1 MAPIHNAV
9 RNGNLN
15 GVRALL
21 NSGTNINERT
31 HTGSTA
37 LMSAA
42 DYGHLAMVRELL
54 DRGANINAR
63 DRDGWTALM
72 RAALGGHLPIVRLLL
87 DRGANINA
95 RDNNGFT
102 ALMRAAQEGRIAVVE
117 ELLDRGANINARDSD
132 GFTALIRAARRG
144 QGKVIKLLLERG
156 ANKTGLANVQP
167 INNYRPPPPPQYTTS
182 KNKPSVLKN
191 KPGVKRP
198 PVPANLSKLERLKH
212 YLTNVKP
219 NKIKLNVSN
228 NFNNILN
235 QNVKVFRLTYL
246 INGKNAGNAAAVVP
260 VRNGPVHFGNGGTPP
275 EFRGRGAGTLLR
287 ALLTKAVLK
296 SGYNRIL
303 HQGKNKEKRSTTR
316 PHGNRGI
323 ATSTWILRTRL
334 GFKKVPDDLYLYGNT
349 YFNSAF
355 TKNNNQSKIN
365 SILRNAGLNL

>member
-1 MAPIHNAV
+1 MSKKITSLAY
-9 RNGNLN
+9 NGNLN
-15 GVRALL
+15 GVRAIL
-21 NSGTNINERT
+21 NERPNS
-31 HTGSTA
+31 HANQNNGKGPLAYAA
-37 LMSAA
+37 LK
-42 DYGHLAMVRELL
+42 GHLPIVNLLL

-63 DRDGWTALM
+63 DR
-72 RAALGGHLPIVRLLL
+72 I
-87 DRGANINA
+87 
-95 RDNNGFT
+95 GFT
-102 ALMRAAQEGRIAVVE
+102 ALMRAAQEGRIAVVR

-132 GFTALIRAARRG
+132 GFTALMRATRRG
-144 QGKVIKLLLERG
+144 QGEVIKLLMERG

-167 INNYRPPPPPQYTTS
+167 IKSSLPPPPPQYTTS

-198 PVPANLSKLERLKH
+198 PLRGRANLSKVEKLKH

-296 SGYNRIL
+296 SGYNKIQ
-303 HQGKNKEKRSTTR
+303 HQGKNKEKRSSTR
-316 PHGNRGI
+316 PSGNRGV

-334 GFKKVPDDLYLYGNT
+334 GFKKIPDELVGHTNY
-349 YFNSAF
+349 NSEF

>member
-1 MAPIHNAV
+1 MSKKITSFA
-9 RNGNLN
+9 RNGNFN
-15 GVRALL
+15 GVKAML
-21 NSGTNINERT
+21 NERPNS
-31 HTGSTA
+31 HANQSWGVRP
-37 LMSAA
+37 
-42 DYGHLAMVRELL
+42 LAY
-54 DRGANINAR
+54 
-63 DRDGWTALM
+63 
-72 RAALGGHLPIVRLLL
+72 AALGGHLPIVRLLL

-102 ALMRAAQEGRIAVVE
+102 ALMRAAQEGRIAVVK

-144 QGKVIKLLLERG
+144 QGEVIQLLLERG

-198 PVPANLSKLERLKH
+198 PLRGRANLSKVEKLKH

-235 QNVKVFRLTYL
+235 QNVKVFKLRYL
-246 INGKNAGNAAAVVP
+246 INGKNAGNAVAVVP
-260 VRNGPVHFGNGGTPP
+260 VRNGPVHFGEGATHKD
-275 EFRGRGAGTLLR
+275 FRGRGVGTLLR

-316 PHGNRGI
+316 PNGNRGI
-323 ATSTWILRTRL
+323 ATSTWILRRRL